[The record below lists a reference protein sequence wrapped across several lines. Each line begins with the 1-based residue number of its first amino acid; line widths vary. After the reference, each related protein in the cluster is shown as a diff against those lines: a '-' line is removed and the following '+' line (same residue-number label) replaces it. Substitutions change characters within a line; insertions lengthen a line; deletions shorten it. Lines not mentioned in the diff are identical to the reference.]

1 MLLPDPSNLPQ
12 IGRFFQMRHPAASWA
27 WNLHDSKSPPQ
38 LYGTG
43 RYQRCPLQCRSSSYA
58 LPEFRPVQY
67 AVQDILHTE
76 FHRYANL
83 SRPVRSFRALSFLS
97 ERCHPMAD
105 RSYSDFRRFL
115 QPRYLLLLRTQ
126 LPAACVLENILVL
139 SWCGYIRLLP
149 GHPMVHHRFL
159 LPEHCPDAIQLQSF
173 FDPDFFPESY
183 LKDYRHNPPLPSTL
197 LLPSIPLHKLHPPD
211 MQKNRPFLRSLFPL
225 QIQSFPDAAIVLK
238 GAVR

>member
-1 MLLPDPSNLPQ
+1 
-12 IGRFFQMRHPAASWA
+12 MRHPAASWA

-43 RYQRCPLQCRSSSYA
+43 RYQRYPLQCRSSSYA

-97 ERCHPMAD
+97 EHCHPMAD
-105 RSYSDFRRFL
+105 LSCIGSQRYL
-115 QPRYLLLLRTQ
+115 QPRYLLLLQRQ
-126 LPAACVLENILVL
+126 SPVAYEPDGIPVL
-139 SWCGYIRLLP
+139 SLYGCTRSLP
-149 GHPMVHHRFL
+149 ILPTGHHRSHHR
-159 LPEHCPDAIQLQSF
+159 EHCQDGIQLQSF